1 MEEIKYIISVIARIM
16 EAVGVAIIAIG
27 GAFAIITFLVSQI
40 GDGTKMT
47 YSRLRQQLGKAILLG
62 LEVLVAADIIATVV
76 TEPTL
81 QKVLILGII
90 VLIRTFLSLSLQV
103 EVEGKFPWQ
112 SKPSNKPQKIKTQE
126 FE

>member
-112 SKPSNKPQKIKTQE
+112 SKPSNEPQKIKTQE